1 MLIIRSLFAFPCQWW
16 QSDKDS
22 CQRMVIV
29 KSESMMAKACLPS
42 LFFLQAIDHVCAA
55 WLMHFTGGGN
65 ETGL

>member
-1 MLIIRSLFAFPCQWW
+1 
-16 QSDKDS
+16 
-22 CQRMVIV
+22 MVIV